1 MARHT
6 PTRQDGTTTGTTG
19 LRIAVVG
26 ASGNVGTGILRALRA
41 DPAVA
46 GVLGLSRRAP
56 SGEPYD
62 GVAWHTVYIAVPDGG
77 PVVADLARAFTG
89 YDAVIHLVWA
99 IQPNTRRDVVRRTNV
114 EGTRRVLEAAAA
126 AGVAQVVVASSIATY
141 SPSPGPT
148 PREETWAAVGVRTS
162 HYAVDKTAQNRLLAE
177 FEADHP
183 GIAVARMRTSIVVQR
198 DAGAEVSRLF
208 VGPFAPLRALLTRPL
223 PVLPLPRGLRIQ
235 LTHADDIGAAYAA
248 VVRDRAS
255 GAFNVAAEP
264 VLDARDLADL
274 LGSGRLIELPPALVR
289 AAVALGW
296 RTRLV
301 ASDPGWLDMAM
312 AAPIMDTARIRSLG
326 WVPRWNARDAL
337 LDVVAGMRDRRG
349 TRSPALRPDDRFLDD
364 VDLRKP

>member
-56 SGEPYD
+56 SGEPDD
-62 GVAWHTVYIAVPDGG
+62 GVAWRTVDIAVPDGG
-77 PVVADLARAFTG
+77 PVVADLTRAFTG

-208 VGPFAPLRALLTRPL
+208 VGPFAPLLALLTRPL

>member
-1 MARHT
+1 MAQHT
-6 PTRQDGTTTGTTG
+6 GPQHDDATAGRPG
-19 LRIAVVG
+19 LRVAVVG
-26 ASGNVGTGILRALRA
+26 ASGNVGTGILRVLRA
-41 DPAVA
+41 DAAVDH
-46 GVLGLSRRAP
+46 VLGLSRRAP
-56 SGEPYD
+56 RGEPYD
-62 GVAWHTVYIAVPDGG
+62 GVAWHTVDIAVPDGR
-77 PVVADLARAFTG
+77 PVVADLTRAFAG
-89 YDAVIHLVWA
+89 YDAVVHLVWA

-141 SPSPGPT
+141 SPSPGPA
-148 PREETWAAVGVRTS
+148 PRDETWGAVGVRTS

-183 GIAVARMRTSIVVQR
+183 GTAVARMRTSIVVQR

-208 VGPFAPLRALLTRPL
+208 VGPFAPLRALLARPL

-248 VVRDRAS
+248 VVRAGAS
-255 GAFNVAAEP
+255 GAFNVAAAP
-264 VLDARDLADL
+264 VLTARDLADL
-274 LGSGRLIELPPALVR
+274 VGSGRLVELPTSLVR

-296 RTRLV
+296 RSRLV

-312 AAPIMDTARIRSLG
+312 AAPIMDTTRIRALG
-326 WVPRWNARDAL
+326 WVPRWSAQEAL
-337 LDVVAGMRDRRG
+337 LDVVAGMRNRTG
-349 TRSPALRPDDRFLDD
+349 TQSPALRPDDRFLDD

>member
-62 GVAWHTVYIAVPDGG
+62 GVAWHTVDIAVPDGG

-274 LGSGRLIELPPALVR
+274 LGSGRLVELPPALVR

>member
-62 GVAWHTVYIAVPDGG
+62 GVAWHTVDIAVPDGG